1 MSANVSPSPSAER
14 GAVLFS
20 ILIPVYNEQAYLA
33 RVVERVL
40 AAPLPDGVERELI
53 LVDDC
58 STDRTPEVVAAL
70 TARYPNKI
78 RAFRQPK
85 NQGKGAA
92 IRRAIQEMN
101 GDFAIVQDADLE
113 YDPNE
118 YPLVLAPLLDGRADV
133 VYGSRFA
140 TRETRKIVNYHHKL
154 GNLFLTHLSNWTTG
168 LDLTD
173 METCYKAFRAD
184 VLKSI
189 PLRSNR
195 FGIEPEI
202 TAKIAKR
209 GWIVYEVPISYNGRR
224 YSEGKKIGWKD
235 GVSAIRTIV
244 KYWLVDDCFYD
255 GDPDGIGAQTFE
267 RSRVLTKALVA
278 KAVPFLGLRT
288 LEIGAG
294 QGETSRYLPQKERLT
309 LADADVKNVKFLLA
323 GYDGNAVV
331 DVARLV
337 LDASEDESAPTLHFT
352 DLTPSSESAQT
363 PRSAQTAEY
372 DAIVAFNRIDA
383 LRFDD
388 AKALERLRSLLRSN
402 GRVVFTLPACGANAY
417 SKREIKR
424 RLADAG
430 FRAEKIARFDA
441 LSTLLGANGARTPS
455 RRTLKIFDALFR
467 WTRWLDKIV
476 PGARFFIVATP
487 DSSNVALP
495 NVEPLP
501 AKR

>member
-1 MSANVSPSPSAER
+1 MSANVSPSTSAER
-14 GAVLFS
+14 ESVLFS

-58 STDRTPEVVAAL
+58 STDRTPEVIASLV
-70 TARYPNKI
+70 ARYPEKI

-92 IRRAIQEMN
+92 IRRAIQETT
-101 GDFAIVQDADLE
+101 GDYAIIQDADLE
-113 YDPNE
+113 YNPNE
-118 YPLVLAPLLDGRADV
+118 YSLVLAPLLDGRADV

-209 GWIVYEVPISYNGRR
+209 GWTVYEVPISYNGRR

-255 GDPDGIGAQTFE
+255 GASDGGVAPAFE
-267 RSRVLTKALVA
+267 RSRLSTKATVA
-278 KAVPFLGLRT
+278 KSVSFLGLRT

-294 QGETSRYLPQKERLT
+294 QGEASRYLPQKERLT
-309 LADADVKNVKFLLA
+309 LADADAKNVKFLRA

-331 DVARLV
+331 DVARLN
-337 LDASEDESAPTLHFT
+337 LDAISDETAPLLDFSDPSQSTESAPTAQ
-352 DLTPSSESAQT
+352 PSQN
-363 PRSAQTAEY
+363 AEY
-372 DAIVAFNRIDA
+372 DAIVAFNRVDA
-383 LRFDD
+383 FNFDD
-388 AKALERLRSLLRSN
+388 AQAFGRLRSLLKSN
-402 GRVVFTLPACGANAY
+402 GRVVFTLPACGSDSY
-417 SKREIKR
+417 SEREIKR

-430 FRAEKIARFDA
+430 FRVESLERFDA
-441 LSTLLGANGARTPS
+441 LGALLGRRDEKMPS
-455 RRTLKIFDALFR
+455 RKALKLYDWLFR
-467 WTRWLDKIV
+467 WTRWLDRFL
-476 PGARFFIVATP
+476 PGARFFVVATP
-487 DSSNVALP
+487 DSSNADG
-495 NVEPLP
+495 
-501 AKR
+501 RRRS